1 MIRSTD
7 AIHAPARKETEIHLE
22 MAPGP
27 MTPPSAQN
35 NLMSPAPII
44 PKRNRMIRS
53 KGTTLPTAKEQIPA
67 MPFCQIQPDSPR
79 NIENRIQPLSTF
91 AVRISITMAVAAT
104 ATGKR

>member
-1 MIRSTD
+1 MIRSTA
-7 AIHAPARKETEIHLE
+7 AILAPARKETKIHLE
-22 MAPGP
+22 MTPGP

-35 NLMSPAPII
+35 NLISPAPII

-53 KGTTLPTAKEQIPA
+53 KGITLPKAKEQIPA
-67 MPFCQIQPDSPR
+67 IPFCQIQPDNPR